1 MGHTFGNLGRY
12 DDARKYLHRSLELSQ
27 QSGNIEIEGSAH
39 DYLGQLDYMQGFLKN
54 ALGHT
59 EAAVKCLREIGNQTR
74 LAWSVTFKA
83 WISCDLNHADH
94 WQAVLQEVGDLTER
108 SGNER
113 ARCLLYLL
121 KSGNMLRAG
130 QNNQALKLALE
141 GFELAKKI
149 GEGIQIPFLLANAA
163 IGAVRSGQGDDA
175 LQLVKK
181 GEAESEKVGH
191 PLGQANIRIASA
203 EVFLRLGR
211 TEASIVPAQAALA
224 FCRQLDLGHGLQRA
238 LQINAEIL
246 AGQMPLDEKRIDE
259 LMQQASALAQRSE
272 SRWYRIDYLLA
283 SVRINLKRKKVQI
296 AQESI
301 SEAHHLYKELGLK
314 SGTLELQSLVKAAEE
329 MKSKDDG

>member
-1 MGHTFGNLGRY
+1 METLGEFEPTITLLGEVLKSAVDKENLPGYAGVQYWMGHTFGNLGRY
-12 DDARKYLHRSLELSQ
+12 DDARKYLHRSLEISQ

-141 GFELAKKI
+141 GFELAKKLVK
-149 GEGIQIPFLLANAA
+149 GFKYHFSWLM
-163 IGAVRSGQGDDA
+163 
-175 LQLVKK
+175 LQL
-181 GEAESEKVGH
+181 
-191 PLGQANIRIASA
+191 
-203 EVFLRLGR
+203 
-211 TEASIVPAQAALA
+211 
-224 FCRQLDLGHGLQRA
+224 
-238 LQINAEIL
+238 
-246 AGQMPLDEKRIDE
+246 E
-259 LMQQASALAQRSE
+259 L
-272 SRWYRIDYLLA
+272 
-283 SVRINLKRKKVQI
+283 
-296 AQESI
+296 
-301 SEAHHLYKELGLK
+301 
-314 SGTLELQSLVKAAEE
+314 
-329 MKSKDDG
+329 